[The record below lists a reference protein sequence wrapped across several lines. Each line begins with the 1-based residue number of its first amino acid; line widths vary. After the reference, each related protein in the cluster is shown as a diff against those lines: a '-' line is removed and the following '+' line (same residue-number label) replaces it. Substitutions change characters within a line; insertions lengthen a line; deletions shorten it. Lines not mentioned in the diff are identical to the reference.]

1 MKGVLT
7 MGTPIDA
14 NGTQAAL
21 DWSQF
26 NWRKVEQT
34 ILRLQ
39 HRIFMAVTGLAERG
53 HFQRSLRSSRMRREA
68 HVRFLGG
75 CPPRVNGPESR
86 VALVRIDR

>member
-39 HRIFMAVTGLAERG
+39 HRIFMAVLA
-53 HFQRSLRSSRMRREA
+53 SLNVGTFSD
-68 HVRFLGG
+68 L
-75 CPPRVNGPESR
+75 
-86 VALVRIDR
+86 